1 MVKNASESSDRFC
14 NFNLTD
20 LSMYICTVSQA
31 GYISLAICTVSF
43 QNVFKTSLWWTC
55 LWGWNKLY
63 RVFMYSGNYLSILST
78 CPAWKFSCLLTAHT
92 PTSTFT
98 CKFWPTHI
106 VVAHSVFYN

>member
-43 QNVFKTSLWWTC
+43 LNVFKTSLWWTC
-55 LWGWNKLY
+55 LWVGINCTG
-63 RVFMYSGNYLSILST
+63 YSCT
-78 CPAWKFSCLLTAHT
+78 
-92 PTSTFT
+92 
-98 CKFWPTHI
+98 
-106 VVAHSVFYN
+106 VVTICQYSQHV